1 MCYNYTFI
9 AQRGTCDPL
18 RRMPHT
24 WETYLETFTFEQEA
38 FKALIEF

>member
-1 MCYNYTFI
+1 MWYDYIYI
-9 AQRGTCDPL
+9 AQCGTCDPL

-38 FKALIEF
+38 LKP